1 MECSIGQQP
10 LAAIL
15 ALGALPLPRV
25 LLAAVHVAAVEG
37 VPRRHD
43 VERGYVVPARL
54 LLLLPLLLLLLLP
67 LTATATILLR
77 LLLYY
82 YLLLLLLRCFCCCI
96 SWGGGVFVHLQ
107 TNPRSL
113 CMTFLCRLLLL
124 NSP

>member
-43 VERGYVVPARL
+43 VERGYVGPSTTATIIITTTTTTTTTTTATAYCDCYYTTATAAASAAL
-54 LLLLPLLLLLLLP
+54 LLLLH
-67 LTATATILLR
+67 
-77 LLLYY
+77 
-82 YLLLLLLRCFCCCI
+82 FM
-96 SWGGGVFVHLQ
+96 GVGVRPFADKSKVCVHGLE
-107 TNPRSL
+107 RS
-113 CMTFLCRLLLL
+113 
-124 NSP
+124 